1 MSTYPNE
8 VYPADAT
15 VEGLD
20 GTVDDATELAY
31 IAKGVGPNTAP
42 TYEVQY
48 NRRLQRQNAI
58 LSAVNQGRVVDEGGL
73 TFGVFPIVY
82 YYADTRK
89 SFAGATGQSVADD
102 STVRVWLNSSNALTT
117 GASFPADTKTFLP
130 LAKIITA
137 NGDITSIEDERGA
150 VLFHVP
156 HTVP

>member
-1 MSTYPNE
+1 MATYPNE
-8 VYPADAT
+8 AYPTDAT

-20 GTVDDATELAY
+20 GTVDDATALTY
-31 IAKGVGPNTAP
+31 IAKGVGPNSTP

-48 NRRLQRQNAI
+48 NRRLHRQ
-58 LSAVNQGRVVDEGGL
+58 SAMLAVVNQGRVVAEGGL

-89 SFAGATGQSVADD
+89 SFAGATGQSVSDD
-102 STVRVWLNSSNALTT
+102 STVHVWLNGSNTLTT

-130 LAKIITA
+130 LAKITTA
-137 NGDITSIEDERGA
+137 NGAITSIEDERGA

-156 HTVP
+156 HTVT